1 MEAMRA
7 MAMKRF
13 AILLVMM
20 AAMGAAACED
30 SPTEPDDDNTV
41 TFTATMTAAQE
52 TTAVTGAEANATGT
66 ATITFNLTR
75 DAAGNITA
83 VTSNITSN
91 VANMPAGST
100 LILAHIHTGATGVSG
115 GPIVNTG
122 LSAAT
127 AITVGANG
135 TATLTFNNL
144 NVDVTVANNIIAN
157 PAGFYFNVHSTL
169 NPGGVVRGQLVRQ
182 N

>member
-1 MEAMRA
+1 
-7 MAMKRF
+7 MKRF
-13 AILLVMM
+13 AALALT
-20 AAMGAAACED
+20 AALMTGAAACDD

-41 TFTATMTAAQE
+41 VFTANMTAAQE

-75 DAAGNITA
+75 DASGAITA
-83 VTSNITSN
+83 ATANISSN

-100 LILAHIHTGATGVSG
+100 LILAHIHTGASGVSG
-115 GPIVNTG
+115 GFVVNTG

-127 AITVGANG
+127 AISVGANG
-135 TATLTFNNL
+135 TATLTFSNIT
-144 NVDVTVANNIIAN
+144 VDPTVATNIIAN

-169 NPGGVVRGQLVRQ
+169 HPAGVVRGQLVLQ
-182 N
+182 GS